1 MLVVTKPAFDRLSHR
16 LARRKATQNVA
27 LRFTRREGGWKLG
40 PDQERPGDVTFAHD
54 GRNVLLLDETAA
66 KAMTNMTLDVRNT
79 DAGPRLRLRRSP
91 GCDQ

>member
-1 MLVVTKPAFDRLSHR
+1 MLNVTKTALDRLSHR
-16 LARRKATQNVA
+16 LARRKAAQDVA

-54 GRNVLLLDETAA
+54 GRNVLLLDKTAA
-66 KAMTNMTLDVRNT
+66 QAMTNMTLDVRNT
-79 DAGPRLRLRRSP
+79 ETGPRLRLRRGN